1 MTREETIEAMA
12 VAAVREIIAKQYEWK
27 EESIQAFCY
36 SDPYGQREFAKI
48 RRQAEVMYDCVMLCQ
63 ATKEAK

>member
-12 VAAVREIIAKQYEWK
+12 VACVRETLAKQYEWT
-27 EESIQAFCY
+27 EEDVQAYCY
-36 SDPYGQREFAKI
+36 SDPYGVRSFAKT

-63 ATKEAK
+63 AAKKE